1 MTIDRQ
7 VELNTKAIKLLAE
20 IVENLAYSDPNN
32 EVHRHLLLLGP
43 ILAAFDADEQE
54 AGK

>member
-7 VELNTKAIKLLAE
+7 VELNTKAIKLLAA
-20 IVENLAYSDPNN
+20 IVDECAN
-32 EVHRHLLLLGP
+32 GFP
-43 ILAAFDADEQE
+43 IHVQMDELNFILDEFDADEAE